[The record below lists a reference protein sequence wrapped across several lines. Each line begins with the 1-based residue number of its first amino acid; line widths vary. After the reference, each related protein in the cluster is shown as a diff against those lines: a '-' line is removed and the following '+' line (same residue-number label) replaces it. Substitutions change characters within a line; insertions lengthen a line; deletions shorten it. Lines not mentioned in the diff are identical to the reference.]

1 MKELI
6 DGFVSNTTIWLT
18 SFGPIAGVIL
28 ILLESIFPMLPL
40 SVFITLNIISYG
52 PIFGFLISWLA
63 TITGCM
69 MSFILFR
76 KFFQKKV
83 YSFIK
88 KKDNEKL
95 KKIMKAITTISF
107 SNLVVLIAL
116 PFSPAFFINIAGG
129 ISKIKIEKFFLA
141 IIIGKIVMVYF
152 WGYIGTSLLESLTDI
167 TILIK
172 IALLLIGSFI
182 ISKIVEKKLK
192 VR

>member
-1 MKELI
+1 MEI
-6 DGFVSNTTIWLT
+6 VDYFVYNITVWLT

-28 ILLESIFPMLPL
+28 ILLESVFPMLPL
-40 SVFITLNIISYG
+40 SVFITLNMISYG
-52 PIFGFLISWLA
+52 SVFGFLISWLS

-69 MSFILFR
+69 ISFFLFR

-83 YSFIK
+83 YNFIK
-88 KKDNEKL
+88 RKDSAQL
-95 KKIMKAITTISF
+95 KKIMKAITGISF

-129 ISKIKIEKFFLA
+129 ISKVKTEKFFLA

-167 TILIK
+167 TILIR
-172 IALLLIGSFI
+172 ISLLLIGSFI
-182 ISKIVEKKLK
+182 LSKFIEKRLK